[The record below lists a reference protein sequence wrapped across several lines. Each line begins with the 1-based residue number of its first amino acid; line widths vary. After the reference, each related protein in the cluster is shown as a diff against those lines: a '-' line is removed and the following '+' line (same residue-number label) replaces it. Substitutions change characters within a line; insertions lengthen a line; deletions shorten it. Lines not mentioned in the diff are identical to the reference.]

1 MNNSR
6 VGVLCSWPYMGTRNF
21 GAPKFWREKAE
32 RFLNKGKLV
41 QATRGHNLVLFL
53 GARTSAAIW
62 KVVSHENTNWFCICR
77 RCTNSTFRSGSRFA
91 LKGIAAIR
99 SWNSVMNAA
108 NCPKSGYDLKCCE
121 IFLTY
126 TWILSL
132 HASAIFS
139 IIPDYIAYYLTS
151 PFHLFSWSSGSFFPS
166 TW

>member
-1 MNNSR
+1 MTTNP
-6 VGVLCSWPYMGTRNF
+6 WYMGTSNF
-21 GAPKFWREKAE
+21 GTPKFSE
-32 RFLNKGKLV
+32 GKSPTV
-41 QATRGHNLVLFL
+41 PQQRKTRPSHTRPQFGFIF
-53 GARTSAAIW
+53 RPSTSAAIW
-62 KVVSHENTNWFCICR
+62 KVVSHENPDWFCICR

-139 IIPDYIAYYLTS
+139 IIPDYIAYYLIS
-151 PFHLFSWSSGSFFPS
+151 SFHLFSWSSGSFSPS